1 MNKIGFIGL
10 GVMGYPMAGHLSNE
24 FNNISI
30 FNRSQEKV
38 TKWLNQYSGKAFDTP
53 EELSSQCNVIALCV
67 GRDEDVR
74 EMMSGKKGILNSV
87 SPGTIIIDHTTTSAT
102 LSKEMNELARQ
113 KGVIFLDA
121 PISGGQAG
129 AESGQLSVMVG
140 GDEASYKSIKPILNT
155 YSKFT
160 KYMGPS
166 GSGQLTKMVNQICI
180 AGLVQALS
188 EGVNF
193 SEKVGLNTSDVMEVI
208 TKGAAQSWQ
217 MENRWETMLKDEY
230 DHGFAV
236 DWMRK
241 DLDIVSE
248 QAGQVGAN
256 IEITEMVNKFYKDIQ
271 DLDGGRW
278 DTSSLLKRIK
288 DST

>member
-1 MNKIGFIGL
+1 MSWDIQWQGTFQMNLLIF
-10 GVMGYPMAGHLSNE
+10 A
-24 FNNISI
+24 I

-87 SPGTIIIDHTTTSAT
+87 NPGTIIIDHTTTSAT
-102 LSKEMNELARQ
+102 LSKEMNELALQ

-140 GDEASYKSIKPILNT
+140 GDEASYKSIKPILDT